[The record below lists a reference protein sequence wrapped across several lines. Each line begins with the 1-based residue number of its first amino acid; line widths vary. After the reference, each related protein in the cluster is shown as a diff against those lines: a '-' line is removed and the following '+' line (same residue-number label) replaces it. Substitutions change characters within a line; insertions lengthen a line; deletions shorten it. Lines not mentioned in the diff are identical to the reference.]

1 VPFAYFVKD
10 VFGRNRGDLTSL
22 EGVEPIFGFL
32 TPQGINVLTHR
43 GIETR

>member
-10 VFGRNRGDLTSL
+10 VFGRNRGELPLL

-32 TPQGINVLTHR
+32 TPQPIKVLMHG
-43 GIETR
+43 GIEAR